1 MFYKILVK
9 IIRVF
14 DFIFYGFRKPDN
26 SIIPK
31 DEGII
36 VCSNHPGL
44 RDPLFIAESIDRPLT
59 FMSKKELF
67 KFKPFGALIKSLG
80 AFPVDRG
87 NNDIAA
93 VKTAIRLLK
102 GNKALLMFPQGTRSK
117 KEDNRPGKQGAVRLA
132 ILTGAKILPV
142 GLSDNNHMFKKV
154 HINIGEPIDYSSYK
168 RQDLESEDYDRMTKE
183 LMDTIYSLA
192 EDDKK

>member
-9 IIRVF
+9 IIRIF

-44 RDPLFIAESIDRPLT
+44 RDPLFVAESIDRPLT

-67 KFKPFGALIKSLG
+67 KFTKFHLILEN
-80 AFPVDRG
+80 FHVDRG

-102 GNKALLMFPQGTRSK
+102 DKKALLMFPQGTRSK

-142 GLSDNNHMFKKV
+142 GLSDNNRMFKKV
-154 HINIGEPIDYSSYK
+154 HIKIGEPIDYSSYK

-192 EDDKK
+192 EVDKK